1 MNLSGMIQVSCKL
14 MCSILGLQ
22 LCLNLYGTNINHL
35 SGGNLDDRK
44 IFCLNGYVSDVI
56 HSDGTIVRFDETGK
70 LICNGYAQYSY
81 QELIKYVLEHGIV
94 RATNIN
100 YSGNVRTEISE
111 DTGKK
116 TEMCVFDEEGR
127 LSERVIYY
135 PLFRRYQYFYQ
146 GSEKNPYKE
155 VYQCDTISSGALT
168 FYYLY
173 LKTDKEGNWLQRSV
187 KVSGGKD
194 ASVNRLYVDTRRLKY
209 HLIPENTISTNS
221 DVKLK
226 LSIYESKLLNLS
238 KTDGQNALK
247 RGNENFVLMAPE
259 NVEAGEEFE
268 IAYEMK
274 EKPKETQI
282 SNTKPLEFLYYD
294 FRENTV
300 ASKGDT
306 LKLYQLVLRLKAKQK
321 GKLSLPT
328 LKARI
333 GGKLNISS
341 SQDILV
347 TETHRVAPTK
357 DDTYAVTLSAT
368 LNKDT
373 VSVGESA
380 ILSLK
385 ICTSYMNVTSTRFSL
400 PEIPSCVVQEINLDS
415 VVWKKIPFEKG
426 LYKIGEY
433 KRYKLTPAHA
443 GVVEILPVKLD
454 CVLERLTFPNSNL
467 LGKIPMPRSLLGL
480 GVAAIG
486 TVAALHTKM
495 EKKNE
500 TVHTDSLCLHV
511 LP

>member
-1 MNLSGMIQVSCKL
+1 MSAQLPIKFRLINFIIGLLFC
-14 MCSILGLQ
+14 CRILGADFIES
-22 LCLNLYGTNINHL
+22 NPYHI
-35 SGGNLDDRK
+35 DDRK
-44 IFCLNGYVSDVI
+44 TYCLNGYVSDVI
-56 HSDGTIVRFDETGK
+56 YSDGTSVRFDETGK
-70 LICNGYAQYSY
+70 LICNGNAQYSY
-81 QELIKYVLEHGIV
+81 QKPIKYVLEHGIV
-94 RATNIN
+94 RASNIN

-116 TEMCVFDEEGR
+116 TEEYIFDEEGR

-146 GSEKNPYKE
+146 GSEKNPFKE

-226 LSIYESKLLNLS
+226 LRIYESNLLNLS

-259 NVEAGEEFE
+259 NVEVGEEFE

-282 SNTKPLEFLYYD
+282 SNTKQLELLYYD

-300 ASKGDT
+300 ASMGDT

-347 TETHRVAPTK
+347 TQTHRVAPVK
-357 DDTYAVTLSAT
+357 DDTYAVTLSAA

-373 VSVGESA
+373 VSVGEST

-385 ICTSYMNVTSTRFSL
+385 LCTTYTNVTSPRISL
-400 PEIPSCVVQEINLDS
+400 PEIPSCVVQEIKLDS

-433 KRYKLTPAHA
+433 KRYKLTPANA

-454 CVLERLTFPNSNL
+454 CVLERLTFPNANL
-467 LGKIPMPRSLLGL
+467 LGKIPTPKGLLGL

-500 TVHTDSLCLHV
+500 TVHTDSLRLHV

>member
-1 MNLSGMIQVSCKL
+1 MNMKHKL
-14 MCSILGLQ
+14 IYSFVGL
-22 LCLNLYGTNINHL
+22 LTSLRIFGADINEPNIFDV
-35 SGGNLDDRK
+35 DDRK

-56 HSDGTIVRFDETGK
+56 HSDGTIVRFDEKGK

-81 QELIKYVLEHGIV
+81 QEQIKYVLEHGIV
-94 RATNIN
+94 TAFNIN

-116 TEMCVFDEEGR
+116 TEMCIFDEEGR

-146 GSEKNPYKE
+146 GSDKNPCKE
-155 VYQCDTISSGALT
+155 VYHCDTISSGALT
-168 FYYLY
+168 FYYIY

-209 HLIPENTISTNS
+209 HLIPKNTISTNS
-221 DVKLK
+221 DVKLN

-247 RGNENFVLMAPE
+247 RGSENFVLRAPE

-282 SNTKPLEFLYYD
+282 SNTKQLKLLYYD

-300 ASKGDT
+300 ATMEDT
-306 LKLYQLVLRLKAKQK
+306 VKLYQLVLRLKAKHK
-321 GKLSLPT
+321 GKFSLPT
-328 LKARI
+328 LKGRI
-333 GGKLNISS
+333 DGKLNISS
-341 SQDILV
+341 TRDILV
-347 TETHRVAPTK
+347 TEAHHVSPTK
-357 DDTYAVTLSAT
+357 EDTCAVTLSAT

-373 VSVGESA
+373 IRVGESA

-385 ICTSYMNVTSTRFSL
+385 ICTTYTGVTSARFSL

-415 VVWKKIPFEKG
+415 VIWKKIPFEKG

-433 KRYKLTPAHA
+433 KKYKLTPAHS
-443 GVVEILPVKLD
+443 GVVEILPVRLD
-454 CVLERLTFPNSNL
+454 CVLNRIIFPNADMLRRVPMSGGL
-467 LGKIPMPRSLLGL
+467 LGV
-480 GVAAIG
+480 GVATIG
-486 TVAALHTKM
+486 AAVALRPKT
-495 EKKNE
+495 EKRNE
-500 TVHTDSLCLHV
+500 TIHTELLHLHV

>member
-1 MNLSGMIQVSCKL
+1 MNLSGVIQTKCRAIYSF
-14 MCSILGLQ
+14 IGLL
-22 LCLNLYGTNINHL
+22 LCLSMYGTNINH
-35 SGGNLDDRK
+35 SSEFNLNDRK
-44 IFCLNGYVSDVI
+44 IYCLNGYVSDVI

-70 LICNGYAQYSY
+70 LIRNGNTQYSY
-81 QELIKYVLEHGIV
+81 QEPIKYVLEHGIV
-94 RATNIN
+94 RTSKIN

-116 TEMCVFDEEGR
+116 TEVCVFDDEGR

-135 PLFRRYQYFYQ
+135 PLLRKYQYFYE
-146 GSEKNPYKE
+146 GSEKNPCKE
-155 VYQCDTISSGALT
+155 VYHCDTIPSGALT

-209 HLIPENTISTNS
+209 HLIPENTISTSS
-221 DVKLK
+221 DVILK
-226 LSIYESKLLNLS
+226 LGIYESNLLNLS

-247 RGNENFVLMAPE
+247 RGNENFVLIAPE
-259 NVEAGEEFE
+259 NVEAGAEFE

-321 GKLSLPT
+321 GKFSLPT

-357 DDTYAVTLSAT
+357 GATYAVTLSAT

-373 VSVGESA
+373 ISVGESA

-385 ICTSYMNVTSTRFSL
+385 LCTAYTNVKSVRFSL
-400 PEIPSCVVQEINLDS
+400 PEIPSCVIQEINLDS

-443 GVVEILPVKLD
+443 GAVEILPVKLD
-454 CVLERLTFPNSNL
+454 CVLERIISPNANMLSRVPMSGGL
-467 LGKIPMPRSLLGL
+467 LGV
-480 GVAAIG
+480 GVATIG
-486 TVAALHTKM
+486 AAVALRPKM
-495 EKKNE
+495 EKRNE
-500 TVHTDSLCLHV
+500 TIHTELLYLHV

>member
-1 MNLSGMIQVSCKL
+1 MNESNSFDV
-14 MCSILGLQ
+14 
-22 LCLNLYGTNINHL
+22 
-35 SGGNLDDRK
+35 DDRK

-56 HSDGTIVRFDETGK
+56 HSDGTTVRFDEKGK
-70 LICNGYAQYSY
+70 LICNGYVQYSY
-81 QELIKYVLEHGIV
+81 QEQIKYVLEHGIV
-94 RATNIN
+94 TASNIN
-100 YSGNVRTEISE
+100 YSGNVRTETSE
-111 DTGKK
+111 DTGKR

-415 VVWKKIPFEKG
+415 VTWKKIPFEKG

-454 CVLERLTFPNSNL
+454 CVIERFTLPNANL
-467 LGKIPMPRSLLGL
+467 IGKLPTPRSLLGL

-486 TVAALHTKM
+486 TIAALHTKM

-500 TVHTDSLCLHV
+500 TVHTDSLRLHV